1 MSNKQDL
8 AFSTHGFL
16 YRSNTSEEAPPKSFR
31 EGIGNDEFLPVDS
44 LIQSLDEE
52 MSLKSLP
59 LIDVIDGKHFSI
71 PSFQRNYSWEIENQ
85 QDMWSTI
92 TKVSELKIAHEN
104 RPNGTYFGNIYI
116 SGSIDGDEYEVID
129 GQQRLTTIGIIIY
142 ALSEAMDRELA
153 TDLGAYAEY
162 IYQMKEKV
170 LDRLLYGQGVWDD
183 GVFIELNE
191 HDNSFFELLF
201 MDGEGIVETISD
213 WDSKHANYSNYIKR
227 RKFLEKFGVD
237 EALIEEAVEEQKPNV
252 YFAEPHRR
260 LLEARNFYERKIVE
274 FLEKHCKSQRQRLW
288 TLSNMA
294 MYVLYNLRVSQT
306 TFESENKELR
316 IQVFQSLNDRG
327 LQLSSMDKIRARIAA
342 RFQDES
348 DEQEYIARWSG
359 IMEKFG
365 QNASELEEF
374 LVNYLAAT
382 EEEFQSSTAARN
394 GLLEAFR
401 LRETDSDKI
410 QSRLAKGI
418 ARDTIDEIDRFSD
431 RYKDIETIGLGE
443 ANSDIATDT
452 RRIADRILGRL
463 ETLRTSIWKPYVLYL
478 YDTVEQNPRNIDV
491 FLPALRTL
499 ENVMCRF
506 VISDLKANDIEQTF
520 PKAAQRLIVRNS
532 EQGEL
537 DEDDVCRDIVE
548 EAGGDGTGEMFGET
562 FADNLISKR
571 GWRNNRVKVLLW
583 KLIDEDFN
591 GRDGGIVDHGP
602 IQDSES
608 VHLEHVFPQTPTME
622 DRPCDTLAWLKHF
635 FAPGDVV
642 NESMNLLE
650 EQYAEPEGETSVSDS
665 SAEVLDKI
673 REKFCHDLGNM
684 MLLTGEVNEFV
695 KNSRFAVKF
704 HAYHKMTEDD
714 DKNGKSLILAL
725 ENAANEYFS
734 VNGAIKYEPT
744 QWFQESSQPLKAET
758 DTQQDQVQELNEW
771 WTWERSKERKI
782 SLVKKILDSL
792 SFDFDPDEFKPVQD
806 NCEQIIDRDFES
818 RFRFM

>member
-1 MSNKQDL
+1 MINKQDL

-16 YRSNTSEEAPPKSFR
+16 YTLETGEKAPPKSFR

-59 LIDVIDGKHFSI
+59 LIDVIDGKHFKI

-92 TKVSELKIAHEN
+92 TKISELRNAHEN

-129 GQQRLTTIGIIIY
+129 GQQRLTTIGIIMY

-162 IYQMKEKV
+162 LNQMKENF

-201 MDGEGIVETISD
+201 MGGEEIVKTIYP
-213 WDSKHANYSNYIKR
+213 WESKHANYSNYIKR
-227 RKFLEKFGVD
+227 RKFLEKFEVD
-237 EALIEEAVEEQKPNV
+237 EALIKQAVEEQKTNV

-260 LLEARNFYERKIVE
+260 LLEARNFYKRKIAE
-274 FLEKHCKSQRQRLW
+274 FLEKHCESRRQRVW

-348 DEQEYIARWSG
+348 DEEEYIEKWSA

-365 QNASELEEF
+365 QDASELEEF

-382 EEEFQSSTAARN
+382 EKEFQSSTAARN

-410 QSRLAKGI
+410 QSRLARGI

-431 RYKDIETIGLGE
+431 HYIDIEIGLGE
-443 ANSDIATDT
+443 ANADISVDT
-452 RRIADRILGRL
+452 RKVAERILDRL

-478 YDTVEQNPRNIDV
+478 YDTVEQNPGNIDI

-499 ENVMCRF
+499 ENVMCRI

-520 PKAAQRLIVRNS
+520 PKAAHRLSVRNS

-537 DEDDVCRDIVE
+537 DQHNVCRDIVE

-562 FADNLISKR
+562 FAENLISKR

-583 KLIDEDFN
+583 KLMDEDFQRLDN
-591 GRDGGIVDHGP
+591 DIVKAYP
-602 IQDSES
+602 KQDSQS

-622 DRPCDTLAWLKHF
+622 NRPCDTLAWLKHF

-642 NESMNLLE
+642 NESMDILE
-650 EQYAEPEGETSVSDS
+650 EQYAEPEGETSVSGS

-673 REKFCHDLGNM
+673 REKFCDDLGNM
-684 MLLTGEVNEFV
+684 MLLSKPLNEYI

-704 HAYHKMTEDD
+704 HACYHMNDGEHKH
-714 DKNGKSLILAL
+714 GKHLKYDL
-725 ENAANEYFS
+725 EHAANEYFS
-734 VNGAIKYEPT
+734 VNGAIDYEPT
-744 QWFQESSQPLKAET
+744 LWFEETPEPLEAET
-758 DTQQDQVQELNEW
+758 ETQQDQVQELNEW

-792 SFDFDPDEFKPVQD
+792 RFDFDPDEFKPVQD
-806 NCEQIIDRDFES
+806 NCEQIIDQDFES